1 MHVDKKMRWM
11 LIRRGD
17 ACGQGE
23 EMHVDKDMR
32 CMLIWRGDAF

>member
-1 MHVDKKMRWM
+1 MHVDKEMGWM
-11 LIRRGD
+11 LIMRGD